1 MATLTLHDVP
11 EEVLNRLQQRAR
23 AHGRSLN
30 SEVLDC
36 LKRQAGSTADVEAWL
51 REVEEMRS
59 QLKGGPIP
67 VDELVAATERD
78 SH

>member
-1 MATLTLHDVP
+1 MATLTLYDLP
-11 EEVLNRLQQRAR
+11 EEVVSRLEQRAR

-30 SEVLDC
+30 SEVVDC
-36 LKRQAGSTADVEAWL
+36 LSRQSAANTDTENWLQQVEAL
-51 REVEEMRS
+51 RAE
-59 QLKGGPIP
+59 LKGGLIP

>member
-1 MATLTLHDVP
+1 MENHEIPDALLMRQTTTSAST
-11 EEVLNRLQQRAR
+11 EAWLQ
-23 AHGRSLN
+23 
-30 SEVLDC
+30 
-36 LKRQAGSTADVEAWL
+36 DVEAL
-51 REVEEMRS
+51 RS